1 LALGKETEIL
11 MRMGCKCLVPPI
23 LAVEAEEAEEEAPL
37 AVLVVLEWLSS
48 DMQIRFLLQQ
58 QQRALL
64 P

>member
-1 LALGKETEIL
+1 
-11 MRMGCKCLVPPI
+11 LVPPI

-37 AVLVVLEWLSS
+37 AALVVLEWLSS